1 MRYLLKKYKICY
13 GTIVYIVRMYTKSGY
28 FYDYCTGIY
37 ILLYDHI
44 RGKIKGYGTGKQIKM
59 EN

>member
-1 MRYLLKKYKICY
+1 MELLFILLGCILSLVIFM
-13 GTIVYIVRMYTKSGY
+13 TIVLG
-28 FYDYCTGIY
+28 Y